1 MEKLTS
7 KKCVR
12 NDIRVVIGVIG
23 PVGEGAGRQINRS
36 EAEVLLLAILVKR
49 LPGFDAG
56 LRRGRHRGWRS
67 NLFVLI

>member
-1 MEKLTS
+1 M
-7 KKCVR
+7 
-12 NDIRVVIGVIG
+12 IGVIG
-23 PVGEGAGRQINRS
+23 PVGEGARRGINRS
-36 EAEVLLLAILVKR
+36 EAEVLLLAVLVKR